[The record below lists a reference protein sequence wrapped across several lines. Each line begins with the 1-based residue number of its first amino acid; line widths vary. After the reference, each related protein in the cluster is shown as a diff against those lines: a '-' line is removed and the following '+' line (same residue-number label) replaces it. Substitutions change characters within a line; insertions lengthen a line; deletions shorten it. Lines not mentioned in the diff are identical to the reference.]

1 MQKLVVVRQY
11 QIKLLTLKN
20 RERAGRESSGKMNYN
35 SIDREAK
42 EIHQRFPIT
51 RTTPT
56 SIAQNQSEHRL

>member
-1 MQKLVVVRQY
+1 ME
-11 QIKLLTLKN
+11 
-20 RERAGRESSGKMNYN
+20 RERAEKAQAKMNYN

-56 SIAQNQSEHRL
+56 SKAQNQSEHRL